1 MIRLKSDKRRN
12 FCSKVQI
19 LKFQPDHLKKALK
32 IALRILIVVIILI
45 LILFIGGK
53 IYLKQHKKQ
62 VISLIEIEAKKE
74 LNGGELYI
82 ADINIGFYH
91 SFPRFAF
98 TIDSLS
104 LRDSLWSH
112 HHHDLISATRVYATM
127 DLFKLIFG
135 KISIDRVQLENP
147 HIYLY
152 TDTSGYSNTSIFKKK
167 APPKKNLDK
176 NFEYPI
182 LQVSNGNLIIDK
194 KDNNKIFVF
203 EIPNLETRVNTNE
216 EDPGLKINIA
226 LHCII
231 RQMTF
236 NKQKGPFLEGKT
248 VAGNFK
254 IEFNKDSKVLQF
266 VKIRLDVDKQPF
278 TFTGKFFLAEVPAPF
293 KLSWETENMSFR
305 KAASFLSKNIR
316 IKLEPYDISESIS
329 HLTGS
334 IDNTEPEYKTPLI
347 HLRLQVE
354 NKTIATPITIINN
367 ASFTAT
373 FNNEEIK
380 GQGHEDENTIMHFS
394 SMKGRWDKLDFH
406 CDSIVIRNLIHPQ
419 MNLNLLSDF
428 PLENINNVF
437 DENILAFSNGYG
449 KINVVYSGSLEQN
462 YDSLRM
468 IHGNFDMDSASI
480 IYVPRNLKF
489 TDGKGNVHFTGKDMI
504 VDNLN
509 LNTGSTDLIMNGSAK
524 NLFYIINQENKK
536 LVLDWTIRSNKLNL
550 NDFISFL
557 KQKHS
562 KVFSKK
568 KKSSLDRSL
577 TNFTNLLESANFNLN
592 LNARQLIYKKFFAN
606 NISANMEMNEN
617 VINMKKIQLQHA
629 NGNIIMEGILRNE
642 SSSNPFSFKA
652 QLRNINV
659 SKIFA
664 AFNNFGLKSP
674 TDKNIGGI
682 LSADVTMDGGV
693 NTNAQLIPGE
703 LKGFVKFNLQNGQL
717 TNFEP
722 IQKISQTIFKSRNFS
737 DIQFAD
743 LHDLLEINGQSI
755 TVNRMEIRS
764 SVLTMFVEGI
774 YNMKKGP
781 DLSIQV
787 PLSNLK
793 ANKDSVLT
801 NKGIFSK
808 TGPSARLR
816 AKWDDNNKIKITWDP
831 FNKSGKA
838 IKARNHKPKI

>member
-1 MIRLKSDKRRN
+1 
-12 FCSKVQI
+12 
-19 LKFQPDHLKKALK
+19 
-32 IALRILIVVIILI
+32 
-45 LILFIGGK
+45 
-53 IYLKQHKKQ
+53 
-62 VISLIEIEAKKE
+62 
-74 LNGGELYI
+74 
-82 ADINIGFYH
+82 
-91 SFPRFAF
+91 
-98 TIDSLS
+98 
-104 LRDSLWSH
+104 
-112 HHHDLISATRVYATM
+112 M
-127 DLFKLIFG
+127 DLFKLLFG
-135 KISIDRVQLENP
+135 KISIDRIKLESP

-152 TDTSGYSNTSIFKKK
+152 TDTSGYSNTSLFNKKS
-167 APPKKNLDK
+167 PPKKNMTGHY
-176 NFEYPI
+176 EYPI
-182 LQVSNGNLIIDK
+182 IQVSNGNLVVDK
-194 KDNNKIFVF
+194 KDNNKIFAF
-203 EIPNLETRVNTNE
+203 DIKNLETHINANE
-216 EDPGLKINIA
+216 DDPGLKMD
-226 LHCII
+226 LTLDCKI

-236 NKQKGPFLEGKT
+236 NQDKGPYLEGKRVT
-248 VAGNFK
+248 GKFK

-266 VKIRLDVDKQPF
+266 SKIKLFVDEQPF
-278 TFTGKFFLAEVPAPF
+278 IFNGKFFLAEVPAPF
-293 KLSWETENMSFR
+293 TLSWETENLSFR
-305 KAASFLSKNIR
+305 KAATFLSNNIR
-316 IKLEPYDISESIS
+316 SKLQPYDISESIT

-334 IDNTEPEYKTPLI
+334 LDNTEPEYHTPLI
-347 HLRLQVE
+347 HLRLRVD
-354 NKTIATPITIINN
+354 NKTITTPITIINN

-380 GQGHEDENTIMHFS
+380 GRGHEDENTIMHFTA
-394 SMKGRWDKLDFH
+394 MKGSWDKLDFH

-419 MNLNLLSDF
+419 MNLNLVSDF

-437 DENILAFSNGYG
+437 DENTLAFSNGYG
-449 KINVVYSGSLEQN
+449 KINVTYTGSLEQN

-468 IHGNFDMDSASI
+468 IHGNFNMDSASI
-480 IYVPRNLKF
+480 MYIPRNLSF
-489 TDGKGNVHFTGKDMI
+489 TNGKGVVHFTGKDMI

-509 LNTGSTDLIMNGSAK
+509 LSSGSTDLIMNGSAK
-524 NLFYIINQENKK
+524 NIFYLINQKNKK
-536 LVLDWTIRSNKLNL
+536 LALDWTIRSNKLNL

-562 KVFSKK
+562 KVLPRK
-568 KKSSLDRSL
+568 KKSSLDQSL
-577 TNFTNLLESANFNLN
+577 TNFTNLLEEANFNLN
-592 LNARQLIYKKFFAN
+592 LNAKQLIYKKFFASN
-606 NISANMEMNEN
+606 VLANMEMNEDA
-617 VINMKKIQLQHA
+617 INMKKIQLQHA
-629 NGNIIMEGILRNE
+629 NGSILMEGILKNE
-642 SSSNPFSFKA
+642 SSSNPFSLKA

-703 LKGFVKFNLQNGQL
+703 LKGFVKFDLQNGQL

-722 IQKISQTIFKSRNFS
+722 IQKISQTVFKNRNFS

-764 SVLTMFVEGI
+764 SVLSMFVEGI
-774 YNMKKGP
+774 YNTKTGP

-793 ANKDSVLT
+793 SNKDSVLT

-816 AKWDDNNKIKITWDP
+816 AKWGDDGKIKISWDP
-831 FNKSGKA
+831 FNKAGKKL
-838 IKARNHKPKI
+838 KAENSKPKAGK